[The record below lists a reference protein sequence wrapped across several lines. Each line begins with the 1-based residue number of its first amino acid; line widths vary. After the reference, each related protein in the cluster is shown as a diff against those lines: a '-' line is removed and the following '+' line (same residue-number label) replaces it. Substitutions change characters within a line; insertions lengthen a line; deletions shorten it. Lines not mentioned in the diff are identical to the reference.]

1 MFVFCCGPLKDL
13 PTKTRT
19 QQFSGV
25 SSSRCSHTF
34 RALFNHSKFI
44 FHVLYVHLTLISAPC
59 WQAKTDSPVN
69 EGREHCMGNS
79 NSWDVTAS
87 SPSSS
92 RCCHENALGEF
103 ACRLQSGT
111 QSRLLYLF
119 HTHVSWLRI
128 PSINS
133 PHLTFVIIIIS
144 TTNYIF
150 KVNESVINMF
160 YTLIHV
166 KYN

>member
-1 MFVFCCGPLKDL
+1 MPRAEAGFSGGLPLFECSSFGLASSKTCL
-13 PTKTRT
+13 YKKTRT

-25 SSSRCSHTF
+25 WSSRCSHTF
-34 RALFNHSKFI
+34 RALFNHAKFI
-44 FHVLYVHLTLISAPC
+44 FHVLYVHLTLIFAPC

-133 PHLTFVIIIIS
+133 PHLTF
-144 TTNYIF
+144 
-150 KVNESVINMF
+150 
-160 YTLIHV
+160 
-166 KYN
+166 

>member
-1 MFVFCCGPLKDL
+1 MLQSLQNKILFSQCQGLKQALVVVCHFLNVHQFWSGPLKDL

-34 RALFNHSKFI
+34 RALFNHAKLI
-44 FHVLYVHLTLISAPC
+44 YHVLYVHLTLISALC
-59 WQAKTDSPVN
+59 WLAKTDSPVN
-69 EGREHCMGNS
+69 EGREHCMWNS

-92 RCCHENALGEF
+92 PCCHENALGEF
-103 ACRLQSGT
+103 VCRLQSGT
-111 QSRLLYLF
+111 QSSLYLF
-119 HTHVSWLRI
+119 HTLVSWLRI

-133 PHLTFVIIIIS
+133 PHMTF
-144 TTNYIF
+144 
-150 KVNESVINMF
+150 
-160 YTLIHV
+160 
-166 KYN
+166 